1 MKIENNVLIRA
12 HDSDIKNGKF
22 TVPDSVTSIGEMAF
36 FYCSSLT
43 SITIPASVTSIGDWA
58 FDNCSNLTSVYYTG
72 DIASWFGITFDGRS
86 SNPLEYAHNLY
97 INNELMKDIVIPD
110 TVKEIKKNAFRGW
123 NGTSITIPNSV
134 TSIGSWAFNW
144 CLSLKS
150 ITIPD
155 SVTSIGGGA
164 FENCRGLTSVKIG
177 NGITFIGYNTFY
189 RCFSLTSITIPNSV
203 TSIGYGAFFECNNLK
218 SRESS
223 YKAFEIRGGKLFC
236 RKKEYKPDKRN
247 FVQGE
252 LILCRRG
259 IHYCTNLF
267 EIFNYYC
274 GEIDKDIAIYEVKP
288 GSRIVED
295 KYCSKCCTNSIRLVK
310 RLYKED
316 IIKILNGGKNENENL

>member
-1 MKIENNVLIRA
+1 MKIENNVLLRVQ
-12 HDSDIKNGKF
+12 DSDIKDGKF
-22 TVPDSVTSIGEMAF
+22 TVPDGVTMIGSMAF
-36 FYCSSLT
+36 LGCLSLT
-43 SITIPASVTSIGDWA
+43 SIIIPDSVTSIGDWA

-72 DIASWFGITFDGRS
+72 DIASWCGITFDGWS

-97 INNELMKDIVIPD
+97 INNELIKEIIIPN
-110 TVKEIKKNAFRGW
+110 TVTEIKKNAFRSW

-134 TSIGSWAFNW
+134 TSIGKCAFNW

-155 SVTSIGGGA
+155 SVKSIGMSA

-177 NGITFIGYNTFY
+177 NGITFIGHSAFY
-189 RCFSLTSITIPNSV
+189 RCFKLTSITIPDSV
-203 TSIGYGAFFECNNLK
+203 TGIGNGAFYECNNLK
-218 SRESS
+218 SRESN

-236 RKKEYKPDKRN
+236 RKKEYKLDKRN

-259 IHYCTNLF
+259 VHYCTNLF
-267 EIFNYYC
+267 EIFNYYW
-274 GEIDKDIAIYEVKP
+274 GKIDEDIAIYEVKP
-288 GSRIVED
+288 GSKIVED

-316 IIKILNGGKNENENL
+316 IIKILNGGKDENENL